1 MLKETKVFKFYEQV
15 KQETLKII
23 WPNKKELITATIIV
37 VVAVFVFSIVCLVL
51 DYGIHSV
58 VQVLLNVGK

>member
-23 WPNKKELITATIIV
+23 WPNKKELITATMIV

>member
-23 WPNKKELITATIIV
+23 WPNKKELMTATMIV
-37 VVAVFVFSIVCLVL
+37 VAAVFVFSIVCLVL
-51 DYGIHSV
+51 DYGIHSI